1 VILFVCQHGS
11 AKSLIAATH
20 LNRLAEQ
27 RGLPVRAT
35 SAGLEPDAEVPQ
47 HVIDGLANDG
57 IDVLEYRPALLT
69 SAKLLQAARIISIG
83 CDVESIATGA
93 ASVERWYDLPMV
105 SDGYENARNAIV
117 ARVAQLLDTWRPPM
131 RFLSRHDVRAL
142 LDVTSCIEAV
152 EAAFRLH
159 AAGASIGPGVLATHV
174 IGGGFHVKAAG
185 LTGKRAYYAAKVNG
199 NFPDNPRSQNLPTI
213 QGVITLF
220 DATNGTP
227 LAIMD
232 SIEITCLRTAAAS
245 AIAAKYLSRDD
256 AQVLTIIGCGAQA
269 LPHVRALSA
278 VRSLRRVFA
287 YDIEDR
293 RVAALVRDAEQL
305 GIEITVVAADYHAA
319 VRVSDMVVTCTPGR
333 VPLLTRGDLPEG
345 AFLAAVGADSEDK
358 RELDP
363 SLLADSAV
371 VVDILEQCATIGELH
386 HAVAAGVLTRD
397 DVRGDLASLVSGQ
410 YAGRRS
416 RHERVIFDSTGT
428 ALQDV
433 AAAAVVYERAC
444 NVGAG
449 TELQISE

>member
-1 VILFVCQHGS
+1 
-11 AKSLIAATH
+11 
-20 LNRLAEQ
+20 
-27 RGLPVRAT
+27 
-35 SAGLEPDAEVPQ
+35 
-47 HVIDGLANDG
+47 
-57 IDVLEYRPALLT
+57 
-69 SAKLLQAARIISIG
+69 
-83 CDVESIATGA
+83 
-93 ASVERWYDLPMV
+93 
-105 SDGYENARNAIV
+105 
-117 ARVAQLLDTWRPPM
+117 M

-174 IGGGFHVKAAG
+174 NGGGFHVKAAG
-185 LTGKRAYYAAKVNG
+185 LAGKRAYYAAKVNG

-287 YDIEDR
+287 YDIDDG
-293 RVAALVRDAEQL
+293 RVAALVRDAEQS
-305 GIEITVVAADYHAA
+305 GIEITVAADYHAA
-319 VRVSDMVVTCTPGR
+319 VRASDMVVTCTPGR
-333 VPLLTRGDLPEG
+333 MPLLTRGDLPDG

-386 HAVAAGVLTRD
+386 HALAAGVLTRD

-410 YAGRRS
+410 FAGRRS

-449 TELQISE
+449 TELQVSE